1 MIRGSRTAGALTFA
15 LLLTAT
21 ATACSS
27 KAGSSA
33 STIKIALEAP
43 LSGTQASNGIDQFN
57 GAKLAVDQANA
68 AGGVLGKKLELVRAD
83 DKADAATGLT
93 VAAQMVA
100 DKVFAVVGPYN
111 SSVGVKNIK
120 TYLNAGV
127 VVIHLTSNSST
138 NGEGYT
144 IQPKD
149 YQIAPVEAK
158 AIEGFYKAKSVA
170 IVYDPST
177 YTSGIAGQ
185 VKTALERAG
194 VTVVTSA
201 KVDPNAKSY
210 AGLLSGIQKKKPD
223 LLYVSTY
230 YPEGGTIAKNL
241 QAMRARPTCLMGLA
255 NQDAGFVQAAGLAA
269 ARLCDFSGV
278 PSAENFPLA
287 TTYVSDYKTAYGT
300 DPGTWGTFTFDSV
313 NLLIDAVKRAGAWD
327 AAKVRTALRDT
338 KDFKGITGAMSIDP
352 ATGNRVD
359 VPVAILTLSTDGK
372 YTVNQKWAAF
382 ARFGR

>member
-27 KAGSSA
+27 TPGSST

-158 AIEGFYKAKSVA
+158 AIPGYFHAHSVA
-170 IVYDPST
+170 ILYDPST
-177 YTSGIAGQ
+177 YTAGIAGQ
-185 VKTALERAG
+185 LRTALEHEG
-194 VTVVTSA
+194 IHVVA
-201 KVDPNAKSY
+201 YDRVNPKVHDY
-210 AGLLSGIQKKKPD
+210 TGLL
-223 LLYVSTY
+223 
-230 YPEGGTIAKNL
+230 
-241 QAMRARPTCLMGLA
+241 
-255 NQDAGFVQAAGLAA
+255 
-269 ARLCDFSGV
+269 
-278 PSAENFPLA
+278 
-287 TTYVSDYKTAYGT
+287 
-300 DPGTWGTFTFDSV
+300 
-313 NLLIDAVKRAGAWD
+313 
-327 AAKVRTALRDT
+327 
-338 KDFKGITGAMSIDP
+338 
-352 ATGNRVD
+352 
-359 VPVAILTLSTDGK
+359 
-372 YTVNQKWAAF
+372 
-382 ARFGR
+382 